1 MLCSVPTPIVPLIKK
16 VCAVS
21 PLMLRSVPTQ
31 IDPINK
37 KVCAVSPQMLFGV
50 HTPIVPLI
58 KTVCAVSLL
67 PVYILCVRCSL
78 HPNVIYAFV
87 TLGSVLDSKQ
97 SRKSGK
103 FQLARWSLLGPSI
116 HPPTAELFVV
126 RCPTQI
132 VLPINKVCAV
142 SHIPVYVFRNPNC
155 SPNQKSECSPPHIG
169 FFWALSPPL
178 CLGNLSTLILGLG
191 WIINLTQLVSRT
203 VALPAEL
210 ASLDYL
216 AGPTSYARKLKFD
229 IDIQ

>member
-67 PVYILCVRCSL
+67 PVYILSVRCSL

-103 FQLARWSLLGPSI
+103 FQLARWSHRLASFSVLLGPS
-116 HPPTAELFVV
+116 
-126 RCPTQI
+126 
-132 VLPINKVCAV
+132 
-142 SHIPVYVFRNPNC
+142 
-155 SPNQKSECSPPHIG
+155 
-169 FFWALSPPL
+169 
-178 CLGNLSTLILGLG
+178 
-191 WIINLTQLVSRT
+191 WIINLAQFVSPSM
-203 VALPAEL
+203 ALQAEL
-210 ASLDYL
+210 LFSCGVTLL
-216 AGPTSYARKLKFD
+216 SWVGLMVGL
-229 IDIQ
+229 